1 MPGRNNASN
10 KFAFSSY
17 IVGTTLG
24 DGCNYTSIQTAIND
38 LFAAGGGVVLIRP
51 GTYTENLT
59 LRSRVDL
66 FGASVD
72 GRVPIGIG
80 QVEIVGNHTFS
91 SLGPFA
97 IVIATNIGFST
108 LAGDAFVLSAGVGNT
123 AILAMQDCGLTATTD
138 PASRAFVLN
147 PVMGGSVQF
156 SADNSQINSSSHNF
170 EVIGAGSSGVFF
182 QFGTLSS
189 STGDT
194 FAVSAGTGSIQLLRC
209 TANGDRIVSEA
220 GGSAGAT
227 FSYAETFSS
236 NEAVFFGTNPGTLSA
251 FHSTIQ
257 SNAASGFF
265 IDGVAGT
272 IGYENIV
279 LTGTATGIS
288 GTITPNVFDWKP
300 YGTTTSVG
308 VNRYNPL
315 DFTVTAATGEVNL
328 IASAASSFPTDSGT
342 ALPAAGVLNILGG
355 PGVTTSAAGNTITV
369 NSVIWSNAAAPVTV
383 LSDSGTFDVVG
394 VTITLPAAPVQG
406 EECRVISVASPTVIQ
421 AAGVQTIQLGN
432 VVSSAGGTCTGTDV
446 GDSVVLVYFV
456 AFDRWYSVATN
467 GNWVLA

>member
-1 MPGRNNASN
+1 
-10 KFAFSSY
+10 
-17 IVGTTLG
+17 
-24 DGCNYTSIQTAIND
+24 
-38 LFAAGGGVVLIRP
+38 
-51 GTYTENLT
+51 
-59 LRSRVDL
+59 
-66 FGASVD
+66 
-72 GRVPIGIG
+72 
-80 QVEIVGNHTFS
+80 
-91 SLGPFA
+91 
-97 IVIATNIGFST
+97 
-108 LAGDAFVLSAGVGNT
+108 
-123 AILAMQDCGLTATTD
+123 
-138 PASRAFVLN
+138 
-147 PVMGGSVQF
+147 
-156 SADNSQINSSSHNF
+156 
-170 EVIGAGSSGVFF
+170 
-182 QFGTLSS
+182 
-189 STGDT
+189 
-194 FAVSAGTGSIQLLRC
+194 
-209 TANGDRIVSEA
+209 
-220 GGSAGAT
+220 
-227 FSYAETFSS
+227 
-236 NEAVFFGTNPGTLSA
+236 
-251 FHSTIQ
+251 
-257 SNAASGFF
+257 
-265 IDGVAGT
+265 
-272 IGYENIV
+272 
-279 LTGTATGIS
+279 
-288 GTITPNVFDWKP
+288 
-300 YGTTTSVG
+300 